1 MAKYFK
7 NVVRTAVAL
16 PAVFLINGVV
26 SSASADTINFDNLT
40 AGTQIDA
47 ADPSWSVDKVDGSTM
62 LAEVSAKMAKSGS
75 NSLYL
80 LDDSTADKPY
90 AILPFENGPAASGSI
105 SFDAYIPSDNAK
117 TVYINVGVGKNNSQ
131 RYFEIRLSAS
141 EGKAE
146 YENGSPDM
154 KFADFTPDQWHT
166 YTATWGNGKFSIAI
180 DGVAMPDATDISVES
195 TGLST
200 DNIPTTVTF
209 YAGDKSS
216 KGTAAYIDN
225 VKIK

>member
-7 NVVRTAVAL
+7 NVIRTAIAL
-16 PAVFLINGVV
+16 PAVFFINGVV
-26 SSASADTINFDNLT
+26 SSAAANTINFDNLT

-62 LAEVSAKMAKSGS
+62 IAEVSNKMAKSAPH
-75 NSLYL
+75 SLFL
-80 LDDSTADKPY
+80 LDDSSTDKPY
-90 AILPFENGPAASGSI
+90 AILPFDNGATASGSI

-117 TVYINVGVGKNNSQ
+117 TVYVNVGVGKNNSN

-141 EGKAE
+141 DAKVE
-146 YENGSPDM
+146 YENGSSDM
-154 KFADFTPDQWHT
+154 KFADLTTDQWHT
-166 YTATWGNGKFSIAI
+166 YTATWGDGKFSIAI
-180 DGVAMPDATDISVES
+180 DGTAMPDATNISVKS

-216 KGTAAYIDN
+216 EGTSAYIDN
-225 VKIK
+225 IEIK